1 MFSTLYVSQSG
12 LNASKYGIENVGNN
26 QANANTPGYK
36 KRVADLSEVRIN
48 GVHLTGQGVSFDGIS
63 RTTSQYMYDKF
74 LNENTKVSY
83 YDKLS
88 NMLGGVEKIF
98 TETDTSGFSI
108 SLNKYFQS
116 VENLRTNPN
125 SEVYKNHMQ
134 TQGVAIVEDLKNLYS
149 SVEKQA
155 VIEKQELK
163 TDVKEV
169 NSILKEIADI
179 NSKISKYSGSVN
191 DLLDKRD
198 HLESKL
204 VQFVD
209 ADISR
214 DSGFYEIKIGG
225 VVALS
230 NDVFEKE
237 INVSDIH
244 EKQID
249 RFNYIKQNSDGST
262 TVYDSL
268 KYNSDFTPKAPYGVD
283 DVVTYKLNNEFSVS
297 VRIGETILGNWDGD
311 PNGVPTAMVVTNDNI
326 TRAFMVKINQ
336 DENMSKL
343 VTAYNGEYVKDEN
356 GKSVPMYPNSDNYLR
371 IESNIDG
378 LAGEFE
384 GRFSVERK
392 AGADITAREVIYN
405 NDKTS
410 QNAVS
415 DTILT
420 IYEDKL
426 ELKSGSMKAQ
436 IENLA
441 SSNPN
446 NKFQSY
452 LDKLD
457 SIAQTL
463 SDTYSAYIRV
473 GSEDYIYG
481 KDASDAYNNP
491 PFPQNGGDIINLNLF
506 SGSSVKDLKFNTNQV
521 NYLNQQNVD
530 YLATLQWKS
539 DISFNGGAQDPNND
553 NSTSFVEFYRT
564 LKVGLSTSKE
574 EAAYSFEVQDSIA
587 QNLGEAYNKVVKV
600 DSDEQM
606 LDLMRFQ
613 ASFSANAQVITAV
626 DSMIQTLLGMKR

>member
-1 MFSTLYVSQSG
+1 MSKESERKAEEFLSISSQFKLGSLVTEASHPITKDLSSLAKNNLPKAISSLKELDDLTIGVLTESKKKIYYLKDCIRDTIESGNNVYFCGCGSTGRLSLTIETIWRQVHADDELKDRVFSFMSG
-12 LNASKYGIENVGNN
+12 GDVALICSIENFEDYPQYGARQLVESGFKDGDLMVGSSEGGET
-26 QANANTPGYK
+26 AFVIGAVEK
-36 KRVADLSEVRIN
+36 AAEISKRKQFFLYCNPDEILCQVAERSKSIIQN
-48 GVHLTGQGVSFDGIS
+48 P
-63 RTTSQYMYDKF
+63 K
-74 LNENTKVSY
+74 
-83 YDKLS
+83 
-88 NMLGGVEKIF
+88 VEKI
-98 TETDTSGFSI
+98 I
-108 SLNKYFQS
+108 LN
-116 VENLRTNPN
+116 VGP
-125 SEVYKNHMQ
+125 M
-134 TQGVAIVEDLKNLYS
+134 GV
-149 SVEKQA
+149 
-155 VIEKQELK
+155 
-163 TDVKEV
+163 T
-169 NSILKEIADI
+169 
-179 NSKISKYSGSVN
+179 
-191 DLLDKRD
+191 
-198 HLESKL
+198 
-204 VQFVD
+204 
-209 ADISR
+209 
-214 DSGFYEIKIGG
+214 
-225 VVALS
+225 
-230 NDVFEKE
+230 
-237 INVSDIH
+237 
-244 EKQID
+244 
-249 RFNYIKQNSDGST
+249 GST
-262 TVYDSL
+262 RMQS
-268 KYNSDFTPKAPYGVD
+268 S
-283 DVVTYKLNNEFSVS
+283 
-297 VRIGETILGNWDGD
+297 TILLAAEGIALLYHND
-311 PNGVPTAMVVTNDNI
+311 TNDNI

-410 QNAVS
+410 QNSVS

-446 NKFQSY
+446 DKFQSY

-539 DISFNGGAQDPNND
+539 ISFNGGAQDPNND